1 MLASQTTCLRE
12 GRWVHGSC
20 YFPENPARGG
30 EGARWRGADRAEG
43 LWAGGG
49 GWVGAGTG
57 CSLHMLSA
65 LTLVSSFCNRG
76 NKFKVCDIFLEFAA
90 LSLISLT
97 PEVFKDRI
105 RSATPGTAGLWAG
118 WECGLGRGWPEN
130 SSSVLPRMLL
140 WPGAHTSNQ
149 TVLRAGS
156 EAHGFPNNA
165 ALAETVLR
173 PF

>member
-1 MLASQTTCLRE
+1 MKAVGCTGAANFQRILPGA
-12 GRWVHGSC
+12 GRG
-20 YFPENPARGG
+20 R
-30 EGARWRGADRAEG
+30 
-43 LWAGGG
+43 GGG
-49 GWVGAGTG
+49 GLTELKGCGLGVGGVGAGTG